1 MLDITL
7 NSEPLKREKFVR
19 PSRALGIMPFWFWN
33 GDMNEQEMAW
43 QLEQYRAQ
51 GMPGFMIHSRFGHVP
66 GYLSEEWFDRVKF
79 AVKKA
84 EELGLQA
91 WVYDEKNWPSGTVG
105 WELPTKFPDMQQR
118 YMEMIVAHVEGPYFS
133 YLEGT
138 DGRYIDMEDSDPIAA
153 YAVRTDEFNGTITEV
168 VDLNPNLSWDK
179 IVTWEAPA
187 GSWRLLYFVER
198 RAKWHSDV
206 LNPATTAKFLEMTHE
221 KYKEAVGDQFGK
233 TMPGFYTD
241 EPAIHYFAVSC
252 NNNIVP
258 WSKQMF
264 KIFREHNGYDLRPY
278 LPALF
283 LNMGEKTAQIR
294 YDFWSAMSEQY
305 SKSFYKQIQ
314 DWCHANGVT
323 FTGHML
329 FEDLLRLQTRAE
341 GNLFRNWQYFDLIGV
356 DKLYPKIG
364 NEKNPEEHVALKLS
378 ASAAHA
384 LGSTRV
390 LCESFG
396 GSYWD
401 VTFER
406 MKWIA
411 DWEYVLGVNLL
422 NPHGFHYSIE
432 GDRKRDWPPSQ
443 FYHHTWWD
451 KYNKFQDYITRNSY
465 MLSGGAHVAKVAM
478 LYPATAMWANFQPQG
493 HNPVTAVM
501 EGDFNWMADRMLRL
515 HFDWD
520 YVDEDVVLPAA
531 AIEGG
536 KLKIRDEEFPVFV
549 MPPVTHLKA
558 GTLALLEQF
567 VAQGGCIIADAILPF
582 AAVGGED
589 AEFAARVQRLFGLDP
604 AKVYVEFAQA
614 GTAVTAHV
622 QEHAGGGKAIF
633 LRSSG
638 LAKAEEAVA
647 ALDQALR
654 SCTTPDVE
662 ISDSTVFCLH
672 RRKDGHEVYFIINP
686 TSESR
691 SFHVSVEAVGAPER
705 WDSTTGV
712 QTAMPVYDVRD
723 GRTHFDLEMAPYA
736 STFVIIDPM
745 SNVRAKRVTAFPGV
759 TVEQVAGDVI
769 KAYGRLSAPT
779 YVEVNGGSRIEVA
792 AQQPLEPIAV
802 KGPWQFA
809 VQEENVLFA
818 EQFQVALEETAGQG
832 EALGWAKPEF
842 DDANWMTF
850 QKGGWELQL
859 PEERDERTYPVTLWY
874 RARFSTP
881 YIPSDLR
888 LLVDGLKGTWEL
900 YLNGERLNGPFNRSR
915 IDAMIKEVAIADRA
929 KAGENVLAIRLTVPD
944 RTSGLLD
951 PVKIVGA
958 FSLKQEGDRYVT
970 AAPVTTMDG
979 MWSEAGYP
987 FFSGTGAYTTTLEVP
1002 AAYAG
1007 KRLFLE
1013 VEAGDDV
1020 VEVEVNGRSAGV
1032 LLWHPYAVELT
1043 DSLQTGA
1050 NTLTVK
1056 VTNTVMNM
1064 LEAINKPSGLKGA
1077 VRLVPHDVY
1086 EVKF

>member
-1 MLDITL
+1 
-7 NSEPLKREKFVR
+7 
-19 PSRALGIMPFWFWN
+19 
-33 GDMNEQEMAW
+33 MNKEEMAW

-51 GMPGFMIHSRFGHVP
+51 GMPGFMIHSRFGHEP
-66 GYLSEEWFDRVKF
+66 GYLSDEWMDRVQF

-118 YMEMIVAHVEGPYFS
+118 YMEMVIANVEGPYFS

-138 DGRYIDMEDSDPIAA
+138 DGRYIDMEESEPICA
-153 YAVRTDEFNGTITEV
+153 YAVREEEFYGTITEV

-179 IVTWEAPA
+179 IVTWEAPE
-187 GSWRLLYFVER
+187 GKWKLLYFVER

-221 KYKEAVGDQFGK
+221 KYKAAVGDQFGK
-233 TMPGFYTD
+233 TVPGFYTD
-241 EPAIHYFAVSC
+241 EPAVHYFAVSC

-264 KIFREHNGYDLRPY
+264 KIFRDHNGYDLRPY

-283 LNMGEKTAQIR
+283 LNMGEKTARIR

-305 SKSFYKQIQ
+305 SRSFYKQIQ

-329 FEDLLRLQTRAE
+329 FEDLLRLQGRCE

-364 NEKNPEEHVALKLS
+364 TERNPEEHVAMKLG

-384 LGSTRV
+384 LGSTRL

-451 KYNKFQDYITRNSY
+451 QYNRFQDYITRNSY
-465 MLSGGAHVAKVAM
+465 MLSGGAHVAKVAV
-478 LYPATAMWANFQPQG
+478 LYPMTAMWANYQPQG

-501 EGDFNWMADRMLRL
+501 EQDFNWMADRLLRL
-515 HFDWD
+515 HMDFD

-531 AIEGG
+531 AVENG
-536 KLKIRDEEFPVFV
+536 KLRIRDEAFEVFV

-558 GTLALLEQF
+558 GTLALLERF
-567 VAQGGCIIADAILPF
+567 VAEGGAIVADSLLP
-582 AAVGGED
+582 AAALGGEEPD
-589 AEFAARVQRLFGLDP
+589 LAARVERLFGLDP
-604 AKVYVEFAQA
+604 AQVNSEFGQA
-614 GTAVTAHV
+614 GADVVPHV
-622 QEHAGGGKAIF
+622 LQHPGGGKAIF
-633 LRSSG
+633 LRSKG
-638 LAKAEEAVA
+638 LAKAVGGLE
-647 ALDQALR
+647 ALDSALR
-654 SCTTPDVE
+654 ACIAPDVT
-662 ISDSTVFCLH
+662 ISDPAVFYLH

-686 TSESR
+686 TGEQR
-691 SFHVSVEAVGAPER
+691 AFHVSVEAAGIPER
-705 WDSTTGV
+705 WDSTTG
-712 QTAMPVYDVRD
+712 QQAPLPVHDLCD
-723 GRTHFDLEMAPYA
+723 GRTLFDLDLAPFA
-736 STFVIIDPM
+736 SAIIVLDPAAQ
-745 SNVRAKRVTAFPGV
+745 VPAKRVTAAPGLV
-759 TVEQVAGDVI
+759 VERVSGDVVHG
-769 KAYGRLSAPT
+769 YGRLTAPT
-779 YVEVNGGSRIEVA
+779 YVAVSGAGQVPVVA
-792 AQQPLEPIAV
+792 RAPLEPVTV

-809 VQEENVLFA
+809 VAEDNVLFA
-818 EQFQVALEETAGQG
+818 DRFQVAMEEHAGQG
-832 EALGWAKPEF
+832 EAARWAEPAF
-842 DDANWMTF
+842 DDSGWMTF

-859 PEERDERTYPVTLWY
+859 PYERDERTYPVTLWY
-874 RARFSTP
+874 RARFTTP
-881 YIPSDLR
+881 YVPEDLR
-888 LLVDGLKGTWEL
+888 LLVDGLKGQWSL
-900 YLNGERLNGPFNRSR
+900 YLNGEPLTGPFSRSR
-915 IDAMIKEVAIADRA
+915 IDAMIREVPIASRV
-929 KAGENVLAIRLTVPD
+929 KAGENLLAIRLTVQD
-944 RTSGLLD
+944 RTSGVLD
-951 PVKIVGA
+951 PVKIVGG
-958 FSLKQEGDRYVT
+958 FSLAEVGGQLVT
-970 AAPVTTMDG
+970 APHRATIDG
-979 MWSEAGYP
+979 PWHEAGYP
-987 FFSGTGAYTTTLEVP
+987 FYSGTGAYTTTLEVP
-1002 AAYAG
+1002 AAFAG

-1020 VEVEVNGRSAGV
+1020 VQVEVEGKPAGTC
-1032 LLWHPYAVELT
+1032 LWHPYTVDLT
-1043 DSLQTGA
+1043 GVLKPGA

-1056 VTNTVMNM
+1056 VTNTLMNM
-1064 LEAINKPSGLKGA
+1064 LEGVVKPSGIRGA

-1086 EVKF
+1086 EVKI